1 MRAMAVTLL
10 LLSVAA
16 AAAPRVT
23 RVSLAAMEKSFDR
36 RVESVD
42 VAEPFM
48 LLGTTRGLYLN
59 GYGAVFTAEVNLVA
73 NAVISPFRPAFTKQ
87 EVARLRQKKHD
98 RVTVLKEQMRNA
110 LIGAASSLDGVP
122 ATEQIVLGVS
132 LFYFNWEDRTG
143 LPTQVVMQAPKKAL
157 VEAGKGNPAPLQTA
171 LQVQEY

>member
-1 MRAMAVTLL
+1 MRTISAVLL
-10 LLSVAA
+10 LASAAVAA
-16 AAAPRVT
+16 DPRVS
-23 RVSLAAMEKSFDR
+23 RMSLAAMEKSFDR

-73 NAVISPFRPAFTKQ
+73 NAVMSPFRPAFTKQ
-87 EVARLRQKKHD
+87 EVARLRQKKQD
-98 RVTVLKEQMRNA
+98 RVTVLKEHMRNA

-122 ATEQIVLGVS
+122 AAEQIVLGVS

-143 LPTQVVMQAPKKAL
+143 LPSQVIMQAPKKAL
-157 VEAGKGNPAPLQTA
+157 IEAGKGNPAPLQTA
-171 LQVQEY
+171 LRVQEY